1 MDEEELLPPW
11 ITEQILRLQQ
21 IQQNLQAIMM
31 KKQEIEQ
38 EIAETDRILEKI
50 KKIEVDNKIYK
61 RYNNLLIKSK
71 REDIL
76 KEFKEKKVTL
86 NTRMLVVEKQEIRV
100 KDNLKEVEN
109 KIIKMRNLLDN
120 DEVHKNSYKESL
132 SEKSRH

>member
-1 MDEEELLPPW
+1 MSEEKLLPPW

-31 KKQEIEQ
+31 KKQQIEQ
-38 EIAETDRILEKI
+38 EIAETDRILEEI
-50 KKIEVDNKIYK
+50 KKIDGDNKIYK
-61 RYNNLLIKSK
+61 RYDNLLIKSK

-86 NTRMLVVEKQEIRV
+86 NTRMLVVEKQESRV
-100 KDNLKEVEN
+100 NDNLKEVEN

-120 DEVHKNSYKESL
+120 D
-132 SEKSRH
+132 

>member
-1 MDEEELLPPW
+1 MVMICILIMNCMSEEELLPPW
-11 ITEQILRLQQ
+11 IKEQILRLQQ

-31 KKQEIEQ
+31 KKQQIEQ
-38 EIAETDRILEKI
+38 EIAETDTILEKI
-50 KKIEVDNKIYK
+50 KQIDGDNKVYK
-61 RYNNLLIKSK
+61 RYDNLLIKSK

-86 NTRMLVVEKQEIRV
+86 NTRMSVVEKQEIRV

-120 DEVHKNSYKESL
+120 DQVHNK
-132 SEKSRH
+132 

>member
-1 MDEEELLPPW
+1 MSEEELLPPW
-11 ITEQILRLQQ
+11 IKEQILRLQQ

-31 KKQEIEQ
+31 KKQQIEQ
-38 EIAETDRILEKI
+38 EIAETDTILEEI
-50 KKIEVDNKIYK
+50 KKIDGDNKVYK
-61 RYNNLLIKSK
+61 RYDNLLIKSK

-76 KEFKEKKVTL
+76 KEFKEKKVTI
-86 NTRMLVVEKQEIRV
+86 NTRMSVVEKQEIRV

-120 DEVHKNSYKESL
+120 DQVHISSYKESL

>member
-1 MDEEELLPPW
+1 MSEEELLPPW
-11 ITEQILRLQQ
+11 IKEQILRLQQ

-31 KKQEIEQ
+31 KKQQIEQ
-38 EIAETDRILEKI
+38 EIAETDTILEKI
-50 KKIEVDNKIYK
+50 KQIDGDNKVYK
-61 RYNNLLIKSK
+61 RYDNLLIKSK

-86 NTRMLVVEKQEIRV
+86 NTRMSVVEKQEIRV

-120 DEVHKNSYKESL
+120 EQVHNK
-132 SEKSRH
+132 

>member
-1 MDEEELLPPW
+1 MGEEERLPPW
-11 ITEQILRLQQ
+11 IKEQILRLQQ

-38 EIAETDRILEKI
+38 EIAETDTILEEI
-50 KKIEVDNKIYK
+50 KKIEIDNKIYK
-61 RYNNLLIKSK
+61 RYNNLLIKSR

-86 NTRMLVVEKQEIRV
+86 NTRMLVVEKQESRV

-109 KIIKMRNLLDN
+109 KIIKMKDLLDN
-120 DEVHKNSYKESL
+120 DQSIIS
-132 SEKSRH
+132 

>member
-1 MDEEELLPPW
+1 MSEEELLPPW
-11 ITEQILRLQQ
+11 IKEQILRLQQ

-31 KKQEIEQ
+31 KKQQIEQ
-38 EIAETDRILEKI
+38 EIAETDTILEKI
-50 KKIEVDNKIYK
+50 KQIDGDNKVYK
-61 RYNNLLIKSK
+61 RYDNLLIKSK

-86 NTRMLVVEKQEIRV
+86 NTRMSVVEKQEIRV

-120 DEVHKNSYKESL
+120 DQVHNK
-132 SEKSRH
+132 